1 MQPATIGDRILEV
14 VRANPGSTMEEVMG
28 RLPDLQWSDVLPEV
42 LTLRRLGQLE
52 LNESTLGWTTT
63 LHPPST
69 A

>member
-1 MQPATIGDRILEV
+1 M
-14 VRANPGSTMEEVMG
+14 VRANPGSPMEEVMG
-28 RLPDLQWSDVLPEV
+28 RLPDLQWFDVLHEV

-52 LNESTLGWTTT
+52 LNETTLGETTLGWTTT

>member
-14 VRANPGSTMEEVMG
+14 VRANPGCTMEEVMG
-28 RLPDLQWSDVLPEV
+28 LLPDLRWSDVLHEV

-52 LNESTLGWTTT
+52 LNESTLGWTTAF
-63 LHPPST
+63 HPPST